1 MSIHIYTK
9 TVIKEEVELERRQ
22 MGGVGRVEMMS
33 SSDRELIIS

>member
-1 MSIHIYTK
+1 MSIHIYTT

-22 MGGVGRVEMMS
+22 MDGVGRVEMMS